1 MNSKGQL
8 KPPPQDFIQPLL
20 GLRDH
25 YARLVKEYETL
36 YQTARSQLAHVEAL
50 LANNNDANGLN
61 GHNSVTLLDA
71 TPVSVTEAS
80 LSTEEISSDG
90 GDSLPKSLAAANETI
105 EDRNREQTDNQEQLV
120 VDESSQDLNVPPSE
134 SRAVTPIQKTNKSKQ
149 LVPDI
154 PMVSEYGSLTRMQAI
169 EKLLQEHIGAVCHI
183 DFIVRSLYGDLE
195 PNLFKV
201 VKGRVQSSLTHG
213 KEKTYWSAVPEEPGC
228 YTFDLEKLPLKK
240 GKAKSKAKQKKRKP
254 FVLPKTRRI
263 PMLRV
268 YEGKFLIDAISDFL
282 EENQGTI
289 FSVADII
296 SGLYGELDAQQLRE
310 IKSAVLNE
318 LSRGYRIGRFSRV
331 PKKIGYYTWDMDLA
345 NEKAAN

>member
-8 KPPPQDFIQPLL
+8 KSPPQDFIQPLL

-36 YQTARSQLAHVEAL
+36 YQNARSQLAHVEAL
-50 LANNNDANGLN
+50 LTNNGEVNGLN
-61 GHNSVTLLDA
+61 GTHPVTLLD
-71 TPVSVTEAS
+71 PRPLSVAEAS
-80 LSTEEISSDG
+80 LTTEEMSSSSD
-90 GDSLPKSLAAANETI
+90 SSPKSLIAASESIEDAQPQAANKQEI
-105 EDRNREQTDNQEQLV
+105 EQDSESLQDSNA
-120 VDESSQDLNVPPSE
+120 SSQAV
-134 SRAVTPIQKTNKSKQ
+134 RAVTNVQKSNKSKQ

-154 PMVSEYGSLTRMQAI
+154 PMVSEFETLTRMQAI

-240 GKAKSKAKQKKRKP
+240 GKGKSKAKQKKRKP

-263 PMLRV
+263 PMLRA

-282 EENQGTI
+282 EENNGTI

-296 SGLYGELDAQQLRE
+296 SGLYGDLDDQQLRE

-331 PKKIGYYTWDMDLA
+331 PKKIGYYTWDMDAA
-345 NEKAAN
+345 NEKAAD

>member
-8 KPPPQDFIQPLL
+8 KPPPEDFIQPLL

-50 LANNNDANGLN
+50 LANSNDVNGLN
-61 GHNSVTLLDA
+61 GHNAVTLLNA

-80 LSTEEISSDG
+80 LTTEEISSG
-90 GDSLPKSLAAANETI
+90 GDSFPKSLAAGNQAI
-105 EDRNREQTDNQEQLV
+105 EDNNHEQTDKQERV
-120 VDESSQDLNVPPSE
+120 TAKESSQDLNVLPSE
-134 SRAVTPIQKTNKSKQ
+134 SRAVTTVQKSNKSKQ

-263 PMLRV
+263 PMLRA

-331 PKKIGYYTWDMDLA
+331 PKKIGYYTWDMDAA
-345 NEKAAN
+345 NEKAVK

>member
-36 YQTARSQLAHVEAL
+36 YQNARSQLAHVEAL
-50 LANNNDANGLN
+50 LANSSDVNGLN
-61 GHNSVTLLDA
+61 GNHPVTLLDA

-80 LSTEEISSDG
+80 LTTEEINSS
-90 GDSLPKSLAAANETI
+90 GDSLAKSLVAAKEEIDDTERQQANK
-105 EDRNREQTDNQEQLV
+105 QGLAQESA
-120 VDESSQDLNVPPSE
+120 SSQDSDVSAP
-134 SRAVTPIQKTNKSKQ
+134 VTRVVATTQKSNKSKQ

-154 PMVSEYGSLTRMQAI
+154 PMVSEFETLTRMQAI

-240 GKAKSKAKQKKRKP
+240 GKAKSKTKQKKRKP

-263 PMLRV
+263 PMLRA

-282 EENQGTI
+282 EENTGTI

-296 SGLYGELDAQQLRE
+296 SGLYGDLDDQQLRE

-331 PKKIGYYTWDMDLA
+331 PKKIGYYTWDMDAA
-345 NEKAAN
+345 NEKTAN

>member
-8 KPPPQDFIQPLL
+8 KSPPQDFIQPLL

-36 YQTARSQLAHVEAL
+36 YQNARSQLAHVEAL
-50 LANNNDANGLN
+50 LTNSSDANGIN
-61 GHNSVTLLDA
+61 GTHPVTLLDA

-80 LSTEEISSDG
+80 LTAENINSSV
-90 GDSLPKSLAAANETI
+90 DSPPKSLSAASEAIEHTEQQAANK
-105 EDRNREQTDNQEQLV
+105 QELV
-120 VDESSQDLNVPPSE
+120 QESGSSQDSNVSSQPA
-134 SRAVTPIQKTNKSKQ
+134 RAVTNVQKSNKSKQ

-154 PMVSEYGSLTRMQAI
+154 PMVSEFETLTRMQAI

-240 GKAKSKAKQKKRKP
+240 GKTKSKAKQKKRKP

-263 PMLRV
+263 PMLRA

-282 EENQGTI
+282 EENAGII

-296 SGLYGELDAQQLRE
+296 SGLYGDLDDQQLRE

-331 PKKIGYYTWDMDLA
+331 PKKIGYYTWDMSAVTEKVA
-345 NEKAAN
+345 N

>member
-1 MNSKGQL
+1 MNSKEQL

-25 YARLVKEYETL
+25 YASLVKEYETL

-50 LANNNDANGLN
+50 LASSTDINGLN
-61 GHNSVTLLDA
+61 GNPKVTLLST
-71 TPVSVTEAS
+71 TPLTVTEAS
-80 LSTEEISSDG
+80 LTTEEIRSS

-105 EDRNREQTDNQEQLV
+105 EDNTPGQEVNKQELLQKT
-120 VDESSQDLNVPPSE
+120 ESSQDSDVASSGLRNVTS
-134 SRAVTPIQKTNKSKQ
+134 IQKSNKSKQ

-154 PMVSEYGSLTRMQAI
+154 PMVSEYETLTRMQAI

-240 GKAKSKAKQKKRKP
+240 GKGKSKGKQKKRKP

-263 PMLRV
+263 PMLRA

-282 EENQGTI
+282 EENNGTI

-296 SGLYGELDAQQLRE
+296 SGLYGDLDDQQLRE

-331 PKKIGYYTWDMDLA
+331 PKKIGYYTWDMDA
-345 NEKAAN
+345 VNEKADK

>member
-36 YQTARSQLAHVEAL
+36 YQNARSQLAHVEAL
-50 LANNNDANGLN
+50 LTNNSDVNGLN
-61 GHNSVTLLDA
+61 GNNPVTLLDA
-71 TPVSVTEAS
+71 TPVSLTEAS
-80 LSTEEISSDG
+80 LTTEEITSSS
-90 GDSLPKSLAAANETI
+90 DSLPKSLVAANKTS
-105 EDRNREQTDNQEQLV
+105 EDTQQTNKQELA
-120 VDESSQDLNVPPSE
+120 EASGSSQDSDASSSP
-134 SRAVTPIQKTNKSKQ
+134 RAIATVQKSNKSKQ

-154 PMVSEYGSLTRMQAI
+154 PMVAEYETLTRMQAI
-169 EKLLQEHIGAVCHI
+169 EKLLQEHIGGVCHI

-240 GKAKSKAKQKKRKP
+240 GKSKSKAKQKKRKP

-263 PMLRV
+263 PMLRA

-282 EENQGTI
+282 EENKGTI

-296 SGLYGELDAQQLRE
+296 TGLYGDLDEQQLRE

-331 PKKIGYYTWDMDLA
+331 PKKIGYYTWEMDGAKEKTA
-345 NEKAAN
+345 N